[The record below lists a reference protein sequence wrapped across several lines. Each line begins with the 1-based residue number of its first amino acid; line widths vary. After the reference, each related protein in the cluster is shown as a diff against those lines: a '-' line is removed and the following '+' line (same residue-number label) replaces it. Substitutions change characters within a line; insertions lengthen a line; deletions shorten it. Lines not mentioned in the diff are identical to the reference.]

1 MKLELTYQSFGFR
14 KRRVQVILEYEDIT
28 EILAKN
34 PEKLLDIIREEK
46 TKREIL
52 IGIKDLDA

>member
-1 MKLELTYQSFGFR
+1 MKLELTYQNFGLR
-14 KRRVQVILEYEDIT
+14 KRRVQVILEYEAIT

-34 PEKLLDIIREEK
+34 PEKLLDIIRGEK
-46 TKREIL
+46 TKSEIL

>member
-14 KRRVQVILEYEDIT
+14 KRRVQVILEYETIT

-34 PEKLLDIIREEK
+34 PEKLLDIIREEE

-52 IGIKDLDA
+52 IGIKNLDA

>member
-1 MKLELTYQSFGFR
+1 MKLELTYQNFGFR
-14 KRRVQVILEYEDIT
+14 KRRVQVILEYETIT

-34 PEKLLDIIREEK
+34 PEKLLDIIREEES
-46 TKREIL
+46 KREIL